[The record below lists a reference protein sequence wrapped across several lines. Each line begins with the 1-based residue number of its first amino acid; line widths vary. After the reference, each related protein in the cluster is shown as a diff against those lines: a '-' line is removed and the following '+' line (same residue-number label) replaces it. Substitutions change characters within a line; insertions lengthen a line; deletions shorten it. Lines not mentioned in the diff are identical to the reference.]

1 MTRTSKSRKEQD
13 SVEMNCNKKT
23 AKLKTKKINLATVKI
38 KKQNLNYL
46 RILNQNRLK
55 STWAKIIKRY
65 QKLSEDDADVIDI
78 KSQEVVVNRGNIQKD
93 NAHRVGYIDYSSTPS
108 EDGDE
113 SIWWTDPL
121 SETESYAEDNITES
135 CVTKFCAKDIIESCV
150 EDITEFCAEE
160 IMESGAEKIIES
172 DTEEILESGAERII
186 ESGAEDNIIESGAE
200 EIIESGAEDNI
211 IESGA
216 EDNIIE
222 SDAEENYKSQSSE
235 ITQKDNYKSQN
246 KEKSN
251 KQEYI
256 QKQINYYE
264 VESGS
269 EGFQTCSDWETETD
283 EETDYDI
290 KDRKVIVYS
299 MNFM

>member
-1 MTRTSKSRKEQD
+1 MTRIGKSRKEQN
-13 SVEMNCNKKT
+13 SIKMSCNKKT
-23 AKLKTKKINLATVKI
+23 TKLKTKKINLATVKI

-93 NAHRVGYIDYSSTPS
+93 DAHRVGYVDYSSTSS

-113 SIWWTDPL
+113 SIWWTDP
-121 SETESYAEDNITES
+121 
-135 CVTKFCAKDIIESCV
+135 CV
-150 EDITEFCAEE
+150 EDINEFCAEE
-160 IMESGAEKIIES
+160 IIESDVEEIIESGTEEIIESNAEEIIEFGADDVIESGAEDVI
-172 DTEEILESGAERII
+172 ESGAEDVIESGTEETIESGAEDNLIEFGAEETIESGAEDNII
-186 ESGAEDNIIESGAE
+186 EFGAEDNIIESGAE
-200 EIIESGAEDNI
+200 E
-211 IESGA
+211 
-216 EDNIIE
+216 
-222 SDAEENYKSQSSE
+222 NYKSQG
-235 ITQKDNYKSQN
+235 

-251 KQEYI
+251 RQEYI

-283 EETDYDI
+283 EEIDYNR
-290 KDRKVIVYS
+290 KDRKAIHFQV
-299 MNFM
+299 